1 MNKKPIREF
10 KKYVEKE
17 IEPAI
22 NDLESLNETNR
33 VHVQKLVYT
42 NLVDRFDTMI
52 DTSILENCR
61 EDGFADISLKDMT
74 GTVTESELMK
84 ILMHGE
90 DLQGALD
97 IKLKNGLRN
106 SILRQRHSQKLTTL
120 FSVFQPGTNCAGVQ
134 RVNVPTGRILE
145 KVSPQKSV
153 KIPYSIS
160 GYADWLYSRRNSIVH
175 GGGNNKFLENDKK
188 QLKKLYKKEPAATF
202 KIKLSSV
209 SNTVAFYK
217 DIITILLA

>member
-1 MNKKPIREF
+1 MNKTAIRDF
-10 KKYVEKE
+10 KKYVERA

-22 NDLESLNETNR
+22 DDIESLDKKNR

-52 DTSILENCR
+52 DMSILKNCR
-61 EDGFADISLKDMT
+61 EEGFMDFSLKDMT
-74 GTVTESELMK
+74 GNVTESDLIK

-97 IKLKNGLRN
+97 IKLKTGLRN
-106 SILRQRHSQKLTTL
+106 TVLRRRHSLKLTFL
-120 FSVFQPGTNCAGVQ
+120 FSVFCPELNCISAQ
-134 RVNVPTGRILE
+134 RVSVPTGKIMER
-145 KVSPQKSV
+145 VSPQKKV
-153 KIPYSIS
+153 RTPCSIS

-188 QLKKLYKKEPAATF
+188 QLKKIYKKEPARTF
-202 KIKLSSV
+202 KVKLSSV
-209 SNTVAFYK
+209 SNTVTFYK
-217 DIITILLA
+217 DVVSLLIA